1 MKGTCG
7 YVLIRYEDEIYK
19 VIEQGSTFGHLELA
33 ADSEFISGDSNQ
45 MRRSNTTFDLL
56 RRFTIQALEN
66 CDLLVVPINDL
77 IKMKFEFPK
86 YFTELFKNAK
96 DKLRTDFIDKVEV
109 IQDHEK
115 EDKEEHEK
123 DQNGNLKSRFAYAFL
138 GRLINKLKNNNDG
151 NSQE

>member
-1 MKGTCG
+1 M
-7 YVLIRYEDEIYK
+7 
-19 VIEQGSTFGHLELA
+19 
-33 ADSEFISGDSNQ
+33 
-45 MRRSNTTFDLL
+45 
-56 RRFTIQALEN
+56 
-66 CDLLVVPINDL
+66 VPINDL

-96 DKLRTDFIDKVEV
+96 DKLRKDFIDKVEV

-123 DQNGNLKSRFAYAFL
+123 DQTGNLKSRFAYAFL

-151 NSQE
+151 NSPDDNGL

>member
-1 MKGTCG
+1 
-7 YVLIRYEDEIYK
+7 
-19 VIEQGSTFGHLELA
+19 
-33 ADSEFISGDSNQ
+33 

-96 DKLRTDFIDKVEV
+96 DKLRKDFIDKVEV

-123 DQNGNLKSRFAYAFL
+123 DQTGNLKSRFAYAFL

-151 NSQE
+151 NSPDDNGLLLPDINEGDVSTNNEILRMKNPLKDLPEYKPHLNILT